1 MGAYWPPLEN
11 QQMKI
16 KTRVMK
22 ILNKAVLFFVLAMI
36 STACSENKIPT
47 TITVKNIL
55 DRERTT
61 ETVELTKAMLKVE
74 DLSTIGLRNKETNT
88 LEIIQTV
95 DNDGDGTMDMVLFQ
109 PRMAAKGES
118 KFEVV
123 TVEPGEN
130 PKAQELCYSRFVPER
145 TDDYTWENNKVAF
158 RVYGPTA
165 QKMVEDKV
173 PGGTLSSGVDAWL
186 KRVDYPIIDKWY
198 KEELNGISSY
208 HKDTG
213 EGLDDFHVGASRGVG
228 GIAAKVDT
236 TFYYSKN
243 YTQWRTITTGPIRT
257 SFYLEYASWD
267 ANGKTIKESKIISLD
282 LGQNLSKFNISLEGV
297 DDIYAGLALHEK
309 DGEVSGNIEKGWV
322 SYWQPHGDSEL
333 GTAILAP
340 ADTFIDY
347 EKYDVAAKDLNNA
360 YAHLKVKNR
369 EVTYYAGFGW
379 KKSGQ
384 FNGKAEWEQYLNAFS
399 EQLQH
404 PLEVTV
410 SP

>member
-11 QQMKI
+11 QLMKI
-16 KTRVMK
+16 NKIMK
-22 ILNKAVLFFVLAMI
+22 ILYKTVLFFVITVLF
-36 STACSENKIPT
+36 TACSENKIPT
-47 TITVKNIL
+47 TITVKNVL

-74 DLSTIGLRNKETNT
+74 DLSTVGIKNKETYT
-88 LEIIQTV
+88 LEIVQTV
-95 DNDGDGTMDMVLFQ
+95 DNDGDGVLDMILFQ
-109 PRMAAKGES
+109 PRIAAKGES

-123 TVEPGEN
+123 TVTAGEN

-198 KEELNGISSY
+198 KKELSGTGSY

-257 SFYLEYASWD
+257 SFYLEYATWD

-282 LGQNLSKFNISLEGV
+282 LGQNLSKFNITLEGV
-297 DDIYAGLALHEK
+297 DDIHAGLALHEK
-309 DGEVSGNIEKGWV
+309 DGEVSENIEKGWI

-340 ADTFIDY
+340 KDTFIDY
-347 EKYDVAAKDLNNA
+347 EKYDVTAKDLSNA
-360 YAHLKVKNR
+360 YAHLKVENR

-399 EQLQH
+399 EQVRH

>member
-11 QQMKI
+11 QLMKI
-16 KTRVMK
+16 NKIMK
-22 ILNKAVLFFVLAMI
+22 ILYKTVLFFVITVLF
-36 STACSENKIPT
+36 TACSENKIPT
-47 TITVKNIL
+47 TITVKNVL

-74 DLSTIGLRNKETNT
+74 DLSTVGIKNKETYT
-88 LEIIQTV
+88 LEIVQTV
-95 DNDGDGTMDMVLFQ
+95 DNDGDGVLDMILFQ
-109 PRMAAKGES
+109 PRIAAKGES

-123 TVEPGEN
+123 TVTAGEN

-186 KRVDYPIIDKWY
+186 KQVDYPIIDKWY
-198 KEELNGISSY
+198 KKELSGTGSY

-257 SFYLEYASWD
+257 SFYLEYATWD

-282 LGQNLSKFNISLEGV
+282 LGQNLSKFNITLEGV
-297 DDIYAGLALHEK
+297 DDIHAGLALHEK
-309 DGEVSGNIEKGWV
+309 DGEVSENIEKGWI

-340 ADTFIDY
+340 KDTFIDY
-347 EKYDVAAKDLNNA
+347 EKYDVTAKDLSNA
-360 YAHLKVKNR
+360 YAHLKVENR

-399 EQLQH
+399 EQVRH

>member
-1 MGAYWPPLEN
+1 
-11 QQMKI
+11 MKI
-16 KTRVMK
+16 KTAVMK
-22 ILNKAVLFFVLAMI
+22 ILHKTLLFSLVAVLCL
-36 STACSENKIPT
+36 ACSEKEIPT
-47 TITVKNIL
+47 TITVKNVL
-55 DRERTT
+55 DRERSL
-61 ETVELTKAMLKVE
+61 ETVELTKDMLKVE
-74 DLSTIGLRNKETNT
+74 DLSTVGIKNKETNT

-95 DNDGDGTMDMVLFQ
+95 DNDGDGVLDMILFQ
-109 PRMAAKGES
+109 PRIAAKGES
-118 KFEVV
+118 QFEVV
-123 TVEPGEN
+123 TLEPGEN
-130 PKAQELCYSRFVPER
+130 PLAPELCYSRFVPER

-198 KEELNGISSY
+198 KEELSGVSSY

-267 ANGKTIKESKIISLD
+267 ANGQTIKESRIISLD
-282 LGQNLSKFNISLEGV
+282 LGQNLSKFDITLEGV
-297 DDIYAGLALHEK
+297 DDIYAGLTLHEK
-309 DGEVSGNIEKGWV
+309 DGEVSGNTDMGWV

-340 ADTFIDY
+340 SDTFIDF
-347 EKYDVAAKDLNNA
+347 EKYDVPTKDLSNA
-360 YAHLKVKNR
+360 YAHLKVKNNK
-369 EVTYYAGFGW
+369 VTYYAGFGW

-384 FNGKAEWEQYLNAFS
+384 FNKKQEWEQYLNTFS
-399 EQLQH
+399 EHIQY

-410 SP
+410 TP